1 MSEGLVRQR
10 RNLISVSC
18 ILIFLKFAGV
28 EINKLTF
35 LGMDFGKLG
44 NPSALYL
51 VIWVFYWYF
60 LFRYFQ
66 YFSQEGRVRLS
77 RCFYEEMERR
87 VMIRVRILAD
97 EVKEKSNFQPHQ
109 LITLKNEGWKIRIT
123 YDGGED
129 GMGGRKTEVENIQF
143 PTNELFKFRALAL
156 KSMTLH
162 TSVVT
167 DYILP
172 FILAVG
178 TLMYCS
184 YGAPSSLYEAAI
196 NGFA

>member
-18 ILIFLKFAGV
+18 ILIFFKFAGV
-28 EINKLTF
+28 EVSKLSF

-51 VIWVFYWYF
+51 VIWVLYWYF
-60 LFRYFQ
+60 LFRYYQ
-66 YFSQEGRVRLS
+66 YFSQEGLDRLS
-77 RCFYEEMERR
+77 RYFYQEMERR
-87 VMIRVRILAD
+87 VMSRVRILAN
-97 EVKEKSNFQPHQ
+97 EVKKESNFHPNQ
-109 LITLKNEGWKIRIT
+109 LNTLENEGWKLRIT
-123 YDGGED
+123 FDGGDD
-129 GMGGRKTEVENIQF
+129 GMGGRKTEVENIKF
-143 PTNELFKFRALAL
+143 PTNELLKIRAR
-156 KSMTLH
+156 SFITMSLH
-162 TSVVT
+162 TSAVT

-178 TLMYCS
+178 TLLYCS
-184 YGAPSSLYEAAI
+184 YGAPSSLYEATI